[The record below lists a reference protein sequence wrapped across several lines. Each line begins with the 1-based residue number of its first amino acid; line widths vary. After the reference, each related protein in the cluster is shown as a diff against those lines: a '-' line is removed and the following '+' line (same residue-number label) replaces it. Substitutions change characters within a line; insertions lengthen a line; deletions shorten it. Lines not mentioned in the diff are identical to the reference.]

1 MRLLEAI
8 CFGGAIIFTLSFIL
22 KNLAYIYMKIKMPGQ
37 ESHAY
42 IAFVFWATWYY
53 LSH

>member
-8 CFGGAIIFTLSFIL
+8 CFGSAIILTLSFTL
-22 KNLAYIYMKIKMPGQ
+22 KNLAYIHMKIKVPGQ
-37 ESHAY
+37 ESNAY
-42 IAFVFWATWYY
+42 IAMILWILWYY